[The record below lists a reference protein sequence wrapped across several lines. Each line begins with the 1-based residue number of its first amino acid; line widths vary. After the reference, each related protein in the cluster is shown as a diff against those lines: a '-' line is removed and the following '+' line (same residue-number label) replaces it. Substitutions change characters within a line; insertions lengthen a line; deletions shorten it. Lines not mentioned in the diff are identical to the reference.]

1 MQKTIDLIKVILLLC
16 YIVFSGCAF
25 PMRSGYYTVKEV
37 RGLNTIVL
45 KEVQGDWHIPNS
57 DSLKVGQR
65 IYLNRTKKTELV
77 NVW

>member
-1 MQKTIDLIKVILLLC
+1 MKRYIWQILLCAILAALL
-16 YIVFSGCAF
+16 FSCS

-45 KEVQGDWHIPNS
+45 KEVKGDWHIPT
-57 DSLKVGQR
+57 DTLKVGDKV
-65 IYLNRTKKTELV
+65 YLTRTKKDSLI